1 MALVVRI
8 DGYRLT
14 DPDGR
19 KLVVSASVI
28 ENTEPAE
35 TQVRASDRVVIDAP
49 ATGSAR
55 AAVRDSLRDWGAL
68 VKANIASRD
77 ALSTQ
82 FPPVTT
88 EITIP

>member
-8 DGYRLT
+8 DQYRLT

-19 KLVVSASVI
+19 KIVISASVI

-35 TQVRASDRVVIDAP
+35 TQVRASDRFAVDAP
-49 ATGSAR
+49 QSAADR
-55 AAVRDSLRDWGAL
+55 AAIRDSLRNWGVA
-68 VKANIASRD
+68 VKANIAARD

-82 FPPVTT
+82 FPPLT